1 MRSAPEDPRET
12 VKEET
17 FDGPRGPPACYQKR
31 DRRVEMD
38 GCDSFEEGK
47 LKLIAWSQ
55 QFQAYKSF
63 KLVLV

>member
-1 MRSAPEDPRET
+1 MRSAHEDPRET

-31 DRRVEMD
+31 DRRVEVD

-47 LKLIAWSQ
+47 L
-55 QFQAYKSF
+55 
-63 KLVLV
+63 